1 MCEQKKSAISVRV
14 FSLLFDQYQRDIVNH
29 SFLDFRKIQ
38 ISLILKDFLDF
49 LLFPLQKLVFLI
61 VDPLDTLV
69 QVK

>member
-1 MCEQKKSAISVRV
+1 MCELKKSAISVRV